1 MGVGFCLS
9 STLDGSVI
17 LDIEVQPNSTKQ
29 GLMGFNRW
37 RSRLRV
43 AVRAEAKDGQ
53 ANRAVVHVLATVLRL
68 DAAALIIT
76 SGHRSR
82 FKSVRIDGTSLDEII
97 RRIDEGLEG
106 LP

>member
-43 AVRAEAKDGQ
+43 AVRAEPKDGQ

-82 FKSVRIDGTSLDEII
+82 FKSVRIDGISLDEMI

>member
-1 MGVGFCLS
+1 MGANSCLS
-9 STLDGSVI
+9 TTLDGSVV

-53 ANRAVVHVLATVLRL
+53 ANRAVVHVLATIFRL
-68 DAAALIIT
+68 NATALIIT

-82 FKSVRIDGTSLDEII
+82 FKSVRIEHTALDEMI
-97 RRIDEGLEG
+97 RRIDERLED
-106 LP
+106 LQ

>member
-17 LDIEVQPNSTKQ
+17 LDIEVQPNSTSQ
-29 GLMGFNRW
+29 GLVGFNRW

-53 ANRAVVHVLATVLRL
+53 ANRAVVHVLATILRL
-68 DAAALIIT
+68 DAGALIIT

-82 FKSVRIDGTSLDEII
+82 FKSVRIEDVAVDEMI
-97 RRIDEGLEG
+97 RRIEERLED